1 MGDAPMGV
9 LPTANSSS
17 ATIEKNTN
25 GLASD
30 EATEDIPRPAKGLRK
45 SKSQN
50 NLERVPKKTPK
61 QKDLGRRKTI
71 PPTDIQMESISKRL
85 SVLGKRGRESL
96 EESLAGLA
104 KAKRELKNLADTP
117 EFAKIE
123 TKPVVHEVWS
133 NGKLV
138 TLDPPN
144 KKRKVEE
151 LTSVKGK
158 GKELEQGKE
167 KSKSQAKDAKQID
180 KLKLVR
186 RPKVYLEKGLYA
198 GQEAL
203 NLDWFAR
210 DSENYRADM
219 EIVAPYR
226 PNLFFPLPM
235 WHGQVL
241 LQTGRDFKLPFDICS
256 PLPPG
261 QPKPDEWRKTSSSK
275 YHSLS
280 LNSLNKANISKI
292 ASLVRLAPCGR
303 KQILSATAL
312 PSACA
317 LKRMDAMKIVKI
329 ESCSMS
335 AMTPTVAQDEQHAPI
350 ALSLNCKKDVKLAA
364 RTESVSRSSR
374 LLIEGMASG
383 AIAASILTRL
393 LLNILVK
400 SLPRTSV
407 IAA

>member
-1 MGDAPMGV
+1 MGA

-17 ATIEKNTN
+17 ATIENDTN
-25 GLASD
+25 GPASD
-30 EATEDIPRPAKGLRK
+30 EAATEDIPRSVKGLRK

-50 NLERVPKKTPK
+50 NFKRVSKKTPK
-61 QKDLGRRKTI
+61 QNELGRPKTI

-85 SVLGKRGRESL
+85 SVIGKRGRESL

-138 TLDPPN
+138 TLDPPK

-151 LTSVKGK
+151 PHSVKGK
-158 GKELEQGKE
+158 GKELEQEKE
-167 KSKSQAKDAKQID
+167 ESKSQAKDAKQVD
-180 KLKLVR
+180 TLKSVR
-186 RPKVYLEKGLYA
+186 KPKVYLEKGLYA
-198 GQEAL
+198 GQETL

-210 DSENYRADM
+210 DSENYKADM

-226 PNLFFPLPM
+226 PNAFFPLPM
-235 WHGQVL
+235 WHGQGL

-275 YHSLS
+275 YHSSTFSS
-280 LNSLNKANISKI
+280 L
-292 ASLVRLAPCGR
+292 
-303 KQILSATAL
+303 
-312 PSACA
+312 
-317 LKRMDAMKIVKI
+317 
-329 ESCSMS
+329 
-335 AMTPTVAQDEQHAPI
+335 
-350 ALSLNCKKDVKLAA
+350 
-364 RTESVSRSSR
+364 
-374 LLIEGMASG
+374 
-383 AIAASILTRL
+383 
-393 LLNILVK
+393 K
-400 SLPRTSV
+400 S
-407 IAA
+407 